1 MSRVSAIAAILQ
13 PLKAWADRIAL
24 AGFLM
29 IALGLVA
36 IERSQPDF
44 ASRARG
50 AASDLAAPILDLL
63 SEPSAATARAIDG
76 VRELGSLRE
85 ENARLRDEVARL
97 MQWQTVARRLDAENQ
112 ELRALMNLAPDP
124 RVRFVSARVVGG
136 SGGAFVRSVLIA
148 AGTSDGVAK
157 NQPAI
162 TGDGLVGRVMEVGAR
177 SARVLLLTDINSRV
191 PVYVERTRLR
201 AVLAGRNSDQMVMT
215 YLPPT
220 ADIVVGDRIVT
231 SGQGGVF
238 PPGLPVGAVTAI
250 AGGEVRV
257 QPFVN
262 AESMEYLR
270 LVDYELSD
278 LLLPLDT
285 TDPRRGPQ

>member
-1 MSRVSAIAAILQ
+1 
-13 PLKAWADRIAL
+13 
-24 AGFLM
+24 
-29 IALGLVA
+29 
-36 IERSQPDF
+36 
-44 ASRARG
+44 
-50 AASDLAAPILDLL
+50 
-63 SEPSAATARAIDG
+63 
-76 VRELGSLRE
+76 
-85 ENARLRDEVARL
+85 
-97 MQWQTVARRLDAENQ
+97 
-112 ELRALMNLAPDP
+112 
-124 RVRFVSARVVGG
+124 
-136 SGGAFVRSVLIA
+136 
-148 AGTSDGVAK
+148 
-157 NQPAI
+157 
-162 TGDGLVGRVMEVGAR
+162 
-177 SARVLLLTDINSRV
+177 
-191 PVYVERTRLR
+191 VERTRLR